1 MYKKQLELVLDF
13 FSVDVDAIL
22 IFSSMEEHIILL
34 VSVWI
39 YIDLSVKGLPS
50 GLLHFACPPQIQTQR
65 IKHL

>member
-34 VSVWI
+34 VSV
-39 YIDLSVKGLPS
+39 
-50 GLLHFACPPQIQTQR
+50 
-65 IKHL
+65 